1 MDLASGE
8 MSGVEALVRWDH
20 PERGLVAPMDFIP
33 LAEETGLIVPLGP
46 AHPRGRVPP
55 GAPAPAHAARRCHAH
70 HVGQPVRAPAPVA
83 DLVDDVSDALRASGI
98 APETLVL
105 ELTESVMM
113 GDAEVAVAA
122 PPRPEALG
130 VRLAVDDFGT
140 GYSSLNY
147 IRQFPL
153 DMLKVDRSFI
163 RDINEGGENGALAE
177 AIIDLAK
184 VLNLR
189 AVAEGI
195 EDASQLERLR
205 ELDCGLG
212 QGFHFYKPMTR
223 EAVEALAQRQAEG
236 LPLTRRSP

>member
-1 MDLASGE
+1 ME
-8 MSGVEALVRWDH
+8 
-20 PERGLVAPMDFIP
+20 FIP
-33 LAEETGLIVPLGP
+33 LAEDTGLIVPLGRRILQN
-46 AHPRGRVPP
+46 ACRQ
-55 GAPAPAHAARRCHAH
+55 ARRLQRTSAAMATLTMSINLSAR
-70 HVGQPVRAPAPVA
+70 QLQSPTI
-83 DLVDDVSDALRASGI
+83 VDDVSDALRASGI

-113 GDAEVAVAA
+113 GDAEVAVQ
-122 PPRPEALG
+122 RLHDLRALG

-153 DMLKVDRSFI
+153 DMLKVDRAFI

-195 EDASQLERLR
+195 EDASQLERLK

-236 LPLTRRSP
+236 LPLDPSLASIPPA